1 MAEQAGRELSN
12 FAQAVRSH
20 PRFDGKIET
29 LSVDSLEEVLKGTFR
44 ILKVTDEVRQ
54 AQLALVM
61 LNHNVLQSWAAYCH
75 SEEMEE
81 TATLAQLISFLKA
94 TYDTVSTAYQAL
106 DELVALRF
114 NTDEDLPLFNQKFD
128 YLVTRAEFPA
138 GQPSMALNH
147 YRRTMPVDIKKEL
160 FAADITT
167 VAQAKNRALVLWQTW
182 RALKTSKVNETTDN
196 GPVPME
202 IDRVDIRGN
211 QQYRQNFGQRPTKTW
226 GSNGNGFVFSA
237 QAIEDSGPVVT
248 KLFKEYYDNKLEGK
262 FNVFDLVAGRYLLY
276 GSKECTQPVE
286 SIYMGKQGR
295 FVIKCPE
302 SKEYKYEDNEPL
314 LVRTNPNDCV
324 VIGNMYPTD
333 TRITDSSVF
342 ELFTSKV

>member
-81 TATLAQLISFLKA
+81 MATLAQLISFLKA

-182 RALKTSKVNETTDN
+182 RALKTSKVNEATDN

-202 IDRVDIRGN
+202 IDRVDVRGN
-211 QQYRQNFGQRPTKTW
+211 QQYRQNFGQRRRLRYNPTVFPCTESEFNQRVNSGVCVYCGHGRHKYRNCTIYHSSPNQHNIHVRQIDNQKVAANT
-226 GSNGNGFVFSA
+226 SNEQGNA
-237 QAIEDSGPVVT
+237 Q
-248 KLFKEYYDNKLEGK
+248 
-262 FNVFDLVAGRYLLY
+262 
-276 GSKECTQPVE
+276 
-286 SIYMGKQGR
+286 
-295 FVIKCPE
+295 
-302 SKEYKYEDNEPL
+302 
-314 LVRTNPNDCV
+314 
-324 VIGNMYPTD
+324 
-333 TRITDSSVF
+333 
-342 ELFTSKV
+342 